1 MLIVL
6 SGSSGKSIF
15 TYNINILLPKDGK
28 MITENM
34 LMNGFTGFFDSFKTM
49 RIPDLF
55 FKPNNKSYL
64 KNQLLNAISY
74 DEFELVYQP
83 QIEISGQH
91 VIGVEA
97 LLRWNS
103 PEFGVIFPE
112 YFIPATE
119 EFNLIS
125 ELGNLVIDKACK
137 QASLWKNQY
146 TTDIRIAVNVSYM
159 QVHNNQIVEF
169 VESCMG
175 KYGIEKS
182 LIEIE
187 LTESSLIKDQAKVI
201 QVLNEF
207 KEMGIRTAMDDFG
220 TGYSSLSYL
229 ASMPF
234 DMIKIDRSFINL
246 LGVNSANTVITE
258 SIIEMSK
265 KLKMEVLAEGVETEK
280 QRNIL
285 LKSKCDFM
293 QGNLISRP
301 VSADRIPA
309 VVGMNLC

>member
-1 MLIVL
+1 MTE
-6 SGSSGKSIF
+6 S
-15 TYNINILLPKDGK
+15 
-28 MITENM
+28 MI
-34 LMNGFTGFFDSFKTM
+34 MNGFTGFFDSVKTM

-64 KNQLLNAISY
+64 KRQLINAIAY

-83 QIEISGQH
+83 QIEITGQQ

-103 PEFGVIFPE
+103 PEFGTISPE
-112 YFIPATE
+112 YFIPAVE
-119 EFNLIS
+119 ELNLIS

-137 QASLWKNQY
+137 QASLWKTQY
-146 TTDIRIAVNVSYM
+146 SSNFRIAVNVSYM
-159 QVHNNQIVEF
+159 QVHNSQIVDF
-169 VESCMG
+169 VASCIS
-175 KYGIEKS
+175 KYDIDNS
-182 LIEIE
+182 AFEIE
-187 LTESSLIKDQAKVI
+187 LTESSLIKDQSKVI
-201 QVLNEF
+201 RVLNQF
-207 KEMGIRTAMDDFG
+207 KEMGVRTAMDDFG

-258 SIIEMSK
+258 AIIEMSK
-265 KLKMEVLAEGVETEK
+265 KLKMEVLAEGVETER

-285 LKSKCDFM
+285 LNSQCDLI

-301 VSADRIPA
+301 VSADKLHG
-309 VVGMNLC
+309 VVGINVC

>member
-1 MLIVL
+1 
-6 SGSSGKSIF
+6 
-15 TYNINILLPKDGK
+15 

-34 LMNGFTGFFDSFKTM
+34 LMNYFTGFPGSFKTM
-49 RIPDLF
+49 RITDLF
-55 FKPNNKSYL
+55 LKSDNKPYL
-64 KNQLLNAISY
+64 KQQLLNAISY

-83 QIEISGQH
+83 QIEIMGQR

-112 YFIPATE
+112 YFIPAAE
-119 EFNLIS
+119 KFNLIS

-137 QASLWKNQY
+137 QASLWKKQY
-146 TTDIRIAVNVSYM
+146 SSGIRIAVNVSYM
-159 QVHNNQIVEF
+159 QVHNKQIVDF
-169 VESCMG
+169 VGSCIS
-175 KYGIEKS
+175 KYDIDKS
-182 LIEIE
+182 SLEIE
-187 LTESSLIKDQAKVI
+187 LTESCLIKDQAKVI
-201 QVLNEF
+201 RVLNEF
-207 KEMGIRTAMDDFG
+207 KELGIRTAMDDFG

-258 SIIEMSK
+258 TIIEMSK
-265 KLKMEVLAEGVETEK
+265 KLKMEVLAEGVETVK

-285 LKSKCDFM
+285 LTSQCDLI
-293 QGNLISRP
+293 QGNLVCRP

-309 VVGMNLC
+309 IAGMTLC

>member
-1 MLIVL
+1 M
-6 SGSSGKSIF
+6 
-15 TYNINILLPKDGK
+15 
-28 MITENM
+28 MTESM
-34 LMNGFTGFFDSFKTM
+34 LMNGFTSIFDSIKTM

-55 FKPNNKSYL
+55 LNPTNKSYL
-64 KNQLLNAISY
+64 KRQLLNAIAY

-83 QIEISGQH
+83 QIEITGQQ

-103 PEFGVIFPE
+103 PEFGVISPK
-112 YFIPATE
+112 YFIPAAE
-119 EFNLIS
+119 ELNLIS

-146 TTDIRIAVNVSYM
+146 TSDIRIAVNVSYM
-159 QVHNNQIVEF
+159 QVHNNQIIDF
-169 VESCMG
+169 VASSIS

-182 LIEIE
+182 AFEIE

-201 QVLNEF
+201 RVLNQF
-207 KEMGIRTAMDDFG
+207 KEMGVRTAMDDFG

-234 DMIKIDRSFINL
+234 DMIKIDRSFISL

-258 SIIEMSK
+258 TIIEMSK
-265 KLKMEVLAEGVETEK
+265 KLKMEVLAEGVETER

-285 LKSKCDFM
+285 LKSQCDLI

-301 VSADRIPA
+301 VSADKIPDVA
-309 VVGMNLC
+309 GMNVC

>member
-1 MLIVL
+1 
-6 SGSSGKSIF
+6 
-15 TYNINILLPKDGK
+15 
-28 MITENM
+28 MITENV
-34 LMNGFTGFFDSFKTM
+34 LMNGFTGLFDSFKTM

-55 FKPNNKSYL
+55 LKTNNKAYL
-64 KNQLLNAISY
+64 KQQLLNAIAY
-74 DEFELVYQP
+74 DEFEIVYQP

-112 YFIPATE
+112 YFIPAAE
-119 EFNLIS
+119 QFKLIS

-137 QASLWKNQY
+137 QASLWKKQY
-146 TTDIRIAVNVSYM
+146 NSDIRIAVNVSYM
-159 QVHNNQIVEF
+159 QVHNNQIIEF
-169 VESCMG
+169 VESCIS
-175 KYGIEKS
+175 KYGIDKS
-182 LIEIE
+182 MLEIE
-187 LTESSLIKDQAKVI
+187 LTESSLIKNQEKVI
-201 QVLNEF
+201 RVLNEF
-207 KEMGIRTAMDDFG
+207 KEMGVRTAMDDFG

-265 KLKMEVLAEGVETEK
+265 KLKMDVLAEGVETEK
-280 QRNIL
+280 QRGFL
-285 LKSKCDFM
+285 LKSQCDFI

-301 VSADRIPA
+301 VSADKLPA
-309 VVGMNLC
+309 VAGMCPC